1 MNSSAKA
8 GLITSKPMEITV
20 QSIQSSIYTIRNQQ
34 VMLDADLAAIYG
46 YEVRALNQQV
56 KRNIS
61 RFPEDFMFQLTKEE
75 VKVVKS
81 QIVISSDTSFFAGQ
95 SGGRRKPPY
104 AFTEQGIYMLV
115 REGRFFPVHFS
126 HFESLG
132 DSCVLTHLSFLSL
145 PCFSGE
151 WRTPPPNPLCYH
163 HCF

>member
-81 QIVISSDTSFFAGQ
+81 QIVISSDTPFFAGQ

-115 REGRFFPVHFS
+115 REGRFFPVHF
-126 HFESLG
+126 
-132 DSCVLTHLSFLSL
+132 
-145 PCFSGE
+145 
-151 WRTPPPNPLCYH
+151 
-163 HCF
+163 